1 MDFALTIRPARLKH
15 LWRDFLVS
23 FCGKG
28 QAVHSLPY
36 PLDLSIRQRIVAHL
50 VSRVEATPLCTDPFP
65 HIGITEFLPPAT
77 YTAMLDQLPQRT
89 MYEPFQYH
97 KHHQNDG
104 SSNRLRFLFDN
115 SSLQKLDKPRQE
127 LWFAVRSALGSDE
140 LRHAVFRKLAPG
152 LAFRYGCEEN
162 ATPSLPGF
170 ALPEL
175 FHEVSGYRIAPHP
188 DTRKKVV
195 TMQISLAADANHPHF
210 GTEFYRRSLQP
221 SHWLCEPRGFEVVKT
236 MPYVPNAAYA
246 FVVLNSLRLKSW
258 HGRSTL
264 PVNTVERNT
273 ILNIWYDRPELGNL
287 DLVREQD
294 ALVGRRAAA

>member
-1 MDFALTIRPARLKH
+1 MGP
-15 LWRDFLVS
+15 
-23 FCGKG
+23 
-28 QAVHSLPY
+28 LPY
-36 PLDLSIRQRIVAHL
+36 PLNLATRSRIIAYL
-50 VSRVEATPLCTDPFP
+50 VERVESTPLCADPFP
-65 HIGITEFLPPAT
+65 HIGIREFLPPDT
-77 YTAMLDQLPQRT
+77 YAAMLAQLPARG

-104 SSNRLRFLFDN
+104 ASNRMRFVFDN
-115 SSLQKLDKPRQE
+115 ASLQKLDQPRQE
-127 LWFAVRSALGSDE
+127 LWFAVRSALGSPE
-140 LRHAVFRKLAPG
+140 LQQAVFRKLAPG
-152 LAFRYGCEEN
+152 LTFRYGCQEKEV
-162 ATPSLPGF
+162 ASLPGY

-195 TMQISLAADANHPHF
+195 TMQISLAADAQHPHF

-221 SHWLCEPRGFEVVKT
+221 AHWLREPRGFEVVKT

-246 FVVLNSLRLKSW
+246 FVVLNSMRLKSW

-287 DLVREQD
+287 DLVREQEVL
-294 ALVGRRAAA
+294 AGRRRAA